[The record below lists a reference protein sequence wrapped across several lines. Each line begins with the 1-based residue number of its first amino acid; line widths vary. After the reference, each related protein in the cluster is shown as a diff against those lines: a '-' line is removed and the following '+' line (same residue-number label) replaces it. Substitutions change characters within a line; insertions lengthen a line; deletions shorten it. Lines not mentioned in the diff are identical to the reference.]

1 MKKVERMAEIVP
13 QPSDRRTIRVSVAPD
28 ANVPSPNSPVDG
40 SAPAEVSA
48 GLAAGNAALARGE
61 WEAAYK
67 LFESVVQ
74 IDARPDALEGLGLA
88 AWWLDLA
95 DVVFDARER
104 SYRGYRERGDT
115 LSAARVAVWLAW
127 DTAAFRG
134 EQAVANGWLQRA
146 RRLLEG
152 CPDAPEHAWLASR
165 AGIWALLDDGDP
177 HEALELAAEAV
188 RVGQAVGAVDYE
200 MVGRAVHGF
209 AQVTAGAVA
218 EGLQELDEVNAAVLA
233 GEMNDRVLIGLACC
247 YLIAACERIHDYER
261 ATQWCDRLKAFC
273 IKVGFR
279 PLFAVCRTQYASV
292 CMWRGAWDE
301 AEHELTSAAD
311 ELAAYRPA
319 MTGEGLV
326 RLGELRRRQGKLDE
340 AMALF
345 DRFAG
350 HPMASIGRANIMF
363 DRGDHAGS
371 ADLAE
376 RHLRRLPA
384 SNRTERIAALELQA
398 RARVEQGRL
407 DDAKAAVAELHTIA
421 DESQTSPLRAR
432 ASFVAGVLA
441 ARTGDTTQ
449 ARTRLE
455 DAVDL
460 FQASGAPFETG
471 RARVELARLL
481 GTLGRQDA
489 ATAEARRAIDDLS
502 PLGATLELARARA
515 VLDGLSAP
523 PAAPPVISGDD
534 RKGLTPREIEVL
546 RLISEGLNNQAIAER
561 LFISEHT
568 VHRHVANTLTKLSV
582 SSRSAAVAQAGR
594 LGLL

>member
-1 MKKVERMAEIVP
+1 V
-13 QPSDRRTIRVSVAPD
+13 SD
-28 ANVPSPNSPVDG
+28 
-40 SAPAEVSA
+40 
-48 GLAAGNAALARGE
+48 GLATGRAALARGE
-61 WEAAYK
+61 WPIAYET
-67 LFESVVQ
+67 FETVLR
-74 IDARPDALEGLGLA
+74 DEERPDALEGLALA

-95 DVVFDARER
+95 DTVFDARER
-104 SYRGYRERGDT
+104 AYRGYRERGDS
-115 LSAARVAVWLAW
+115 LGAARMAVWLAW

-152 CPDAPEHAWLASR
+152 QPDSPEHAWLAAR

-177 HEALELAAEAV
+177 EEALRLAAEAV
-188 RVGQAVGAVDYE
+188 RVAQAIGAVDYE

-209 AQVTAGAVA
+209 ARVTAGAVV

-233 GEMNDRVLIGLACC
+233 GEMSDRVLIGLACC
-247 YLIAACERIHDYER
+247 YLIAACERVHDYER

-273 IKVGFR
+273 KKVGFR

-301 AEHELTSAAD
+301 AEHELTSASD
-311 ELAAYRPA
+311 ELAACRPA

-345 DRFAG
+345 DRVG
-350 HPMASIGRANIMF
+350 SHPLASIGRAHVMF
-363 DRGDHAGS
+363 DRGDHTGS
-371 ADLAE
+371 AELAE
-376 RHLRRLPA
+376 RHLRRLPPT
-384 SNRTERIAALELQA
+384 NRTERIAALEVKV
-398 RARVEQGRL
+398 RACVEQGRL
-407 DDAKAAVAELHTIA
+407 DDARAAVTELQTIA
-421 DESQTSPLRAR
+421 AESQTAPLRAR
-432 ASFVAGVLA
+432 ASFVAGLVA
-441 ARTGDTTQ
+441 ARSGDANG
-449 ARTRLE
+449 ARTHLE

-460 FQASGAPFETG
+460 FSASGAPFETG
-471 RARVELARLL
+471 RTRVELARVL
-481 GTLGRQDA
+481 GVLGRHETA
-489 ATAEARRAIDDLS
+489 AAEAQRAIGELT

-523 PAAPPVISGDD
+523 SPAGPLAED

-546 RLISEGLNNQAIAER
+546 RLISTGLNNQAIAER

-568 VHRHVANTLTKLSV
+568 VHRHVANTLTKLNV